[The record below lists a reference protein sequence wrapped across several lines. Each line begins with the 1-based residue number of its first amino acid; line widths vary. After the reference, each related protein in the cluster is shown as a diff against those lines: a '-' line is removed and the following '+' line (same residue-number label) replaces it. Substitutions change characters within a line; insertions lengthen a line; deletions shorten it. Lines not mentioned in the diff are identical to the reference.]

1 MTVNSKGKYEY
12 QKESNA
18 EKINIQS
25 WCQVDMDADGEQ
37 EVVLQTDSGNEL
49 VLTYKDGKVYSYAFT
64 FRGMKNIKKDGT
76 FESYKGDI
84 KRSKQKNKIILR
96 MKR

>member
-1 MTVNSKGKYEY
+1 MKDLKR
-12 QKESNA
+12 K
-18 EKINIQS
+18 KINIQS
-25 WCQVDMDADGEQ
+25 WCQVDMEADGEQ

-49 VLTYKDGKVYSYAFT
+49 VLTYKDGKVYCYSFP
-64 FRGMKNIKKDGT
+64 FRG
-76 FESYKGDI
+76 